1 MGGKTLT
8 GKGGAGEDVQRGS
21 YQHNFIIYT
30 RKVENVIVTIQI
42 LSCRRHFLPAWQIH
56 QWQLKHIVTF
66 AFQLIS
72 IMKWKNCNEQHLLQ
86 SKHTV
91 FFSLRHWQLDMPGLQ
106 FRRWYTVMLS
116 IHCKTLHAL
125 LHPPCSLAC
134 FCPANSRSRSS
145 LRTHCAEMFY
155 SSSPSYHRKPHLC
168 FKTLVES
175 VFKKKG
181 NLNDF

>member
-1 MGGKTLT
+1 MGGKART
-8 GKGGAGEDVQRGS
+8 GKRGAGEDVQRGS

-30 RKVENVIVTIQI
+30 RKAENVIVTIQI

-91 FFSLRHWQLDMPGLQ
+91 FFSLRHWQLDIPGLQ
-106 FRRWYTVMLS
+106 FRLWYTVTLS

-125 LHPPCSLAC
+125 LHPPCSLTC
-134 FCPANSRSRSS
+134 LLLSS
-145 LRTHCAEMFY
+145 KQQITVFSQDSLCWDVLQLFPKLPQKT
-155 SSSPSYHRKPHLC
+155 SSVL
-168 FKTLVES
+168 
-175 VFKKKG
+175 
-181 NLNDF
+181 